1 MLVVIEP
8 PLELSVTRID
18 IVQSLIAVESAIDV
32 RYVEPTCVIAVQ
44 VEVPLY

>member
-1 MLVVIEP
+1 VLVVMK
-8 PLELSVTRID
+8 PLELSVTRIS